1 MGSIVASLRLQGRCQ
16 ALSNQP
22 PLVASVVPDVSG
34 IDKVFDYVVPAEL
47 AGRASVGARV
57 RINLNGRRVS
67 GWIVSLG
74 PYGTHGDTS
83 LGIERLAPLVSVSG
97 LGVEPEI
104 VSLTQW
110 VATRWWGP
118 WRATLSSASAPRV
131 TDRHVHSR
139 RGVHPIVADD
149 AVSIAARQLAS
160 RGGGLLVVPPLSS
173 ALAVVSALATDGPVL
188 AICPTH
194 RMAAM
199 GAAALRRRGFS
210 TAIIPDEWENARGGV
225 DVVIGARSAVF
236 APCPE
241 VSSIIV
247 IDEHDESLHE
257 ERSPTWD
264 ATTVAIERARAAGV
278 PIIVTSA
285 VPSAGSEV
293 AFAGR
298 RDAVESDLQW
308 PHIEVVNL
316 NDVPVASSLLSSQL
330 FESIAVRGSTT
341 VVVLNTKGKAR
352 LIVCK
357 SCRAVQSCTTCNA
370 LLTQG
375 TNGELRCD
383 RCDVTCGSVCVSCG
397 RSAFIVPR
405 GGVSQLRTQLQASS
419 ANPVIEITAD
429 TSDEWTKGNVFIG
442 TEAVLHRVTFAD
454 CVVFAD
460 IDRDLGAPRMSAP
473 HEVLALIAR
482 AARTV
487 GSTGKVV
494 VQTRQMEHPLMVALQ
509 SPRIADALRQW
520 AEKDLAQRR
529 ILGLPPFGVI
539 ARVIIGE
546 PHSIDEVTLPEGIQI
561 AREEGS
567 VLVRALSH
575 ETMDEALRLI
585 RTELGTSVR
594 IHMNPRRF

>member
-1 MGSIVASLRLQGRCQ
+1 MGSIVTSVRLQGRCQ

-97 LGVEPEI
+97 VGVEPEL

-110 VATRWWGP
+110 VATKWWGP
-118 WRATLSSASAPRV
+118 WRAALSSASAPRV

-139 RGVHPIVADD
+139 RGVHTLIADD
-149 AVSIAARQLAS
+149 AVSIAARELAS
-160 RGGGLLVVPPLSS
+160 LGGGLLVVPPLSS
-173 ALAVVSALATDGPVL
+173 ALAVVAALASSGPVL
-188 AICPTH
+188 AICPTQ

-199 GAAALRRRGFS
+199 GAAALRRKGFS
-210 TAIIPDEWENARGGV
+210 TAIVPEEWESARGGV

-236 APCPE
+236 APCPD
-241 VSSIIV
+241 VSAIVV

-264 ATTVAIERARAAGV
+264 ATTVAIERARAAAV
-278 PIIVTSA
+278 PIIATSA
-285 VPSAGSEV
+285 VPSAESEV

-298 RDAVESDLQW
+298 RAVVETATQW
-308 PHIEVVNL
+308 PQVEVINL
-316 NDVPVASSLLSSQL
+316 ADVPVASSLLSSEL
-330 FESIAVRGSTT
+330 FESIATRGSTT

-357 SCRAVQSCTTCNA
+357 SCRAVQSCAACNA
-370 LLTQG
+370 LLTQDAD
-375 TNGELRCD
+375 GELRCD
-383 RCDVTCGSVCVSCG
+383 RCDIACGSVCVSCG

-419 ANPVIEITAD
+419 VNPVIEITAD
-429 TSDEWTKGNVFIG
+429 SSDEWTKGNVFIG
-442 TEAVLHRVTFAD
+442 TEAVLHRVPFAD

-487 GSTGKVV
+487 GTNGKVI

-509 SPRIADALRQW
+509 STHIADSLRQW
-520 AEKDLAQRR
+520 AEKDLAQRQM
-529 ILGLPPFGVI
+529 LGLPPFGVV
-539 ARVIIGE
+539 ARVTIAA
-546 PHSIDEVTLPEGIQI
+546 PRSIDEVTLPENVHV
-561 AREEGS
+561 ARDEES
-567 VLVRALSH
+567 VLVRAMSH
-575 ETMDEALRLI
+575 AVMDEALQSI
-585 RTELGTSVR
+585 RKELGTAVR